1 MTQDRNPWPALLV
14 LCLGFFVILLDT
26 TIVNVAIPT
35 MLDSLRASLDQ
46 ILWVVNAYLLT
57 LAVLLI
63 TASRVGDVVGPRTLF
78 ALGLGVF
85 SIASA
90 LCGLSHDANQLI
102 AARVLQGV
110 GAAIMSPQPMVISS
124 AIFPAERRGA
134 AFGIL
139 TGVTGLAALAGPTL
153 GGLIVTY
160 LDWRWIFFVNVPIG
174 LAGIFL
180 TFRLVPDLRPGKRH
194 NLDLIGVVLATVG
207 LIGVVFGL
215 IEGQRYDWG
224 AVAGNVVTIPEVMLA
239 GAVSLAVFLV
249 WERFQREPLLP
260 LSLFTNRNFSIMVWL
275 NGLIF
280 FALFGLILIMTID
293 FQSVLGMSAVQAG
306 LRTVPLTLA
315 LSAVAPLAG
324 RLTDRIGGRFIL
336 MAGSVLF
343 AAGIAGVALLES
355 ATSNAWTFAAPF
367 ALAGLGMGCMIAPA
381 MTEAMREVGPIL
393 SGAASGVLNTSR
405 QVGAAVG
412 AAVIGAVLQNQL
424 ATAMHDRAVAEAAQL
439 PPQYRASF
447 VDGFAAATKQGFEVG
462 PGQSGGVAI
471 PPGLPPQAQH
481 LVQQLVHDVF
491 VNAFVVAMRPAL
503 AVAVVG
509 LLVGT
514 LTCALIVR
522 RKAVS
527 AAAPSESRL
536 VIARPALEEVK

>member
-1 MTQDRNPWPALLV
+1 V
-14 LCLGFFVILLDT
+14 LCLGTFVILLDT

-63 TASRVGDVVGPRTLF
+63 TASRVGDIVGPRTMF

-90 LCGLSHDANQLI
+90 LCGMSQDANQLI
-102 AARVLQGV
+102 AARVVQGI
-110 GAAIMSPQPMVISS
+110 GAAMLSPQPMVITS

-180 TFRLVPDLRPGKRH
+180 TFRLVPDLRPGRRH
-194 NLDLIGVVLATVG
+194 SLDLVGVLLATAG

-224 AVAGNVVTIPEVMLA
+224 AVAGSVVTIPGIILG
-239 GAVSLAVFLV
+239 GAIAIALFLV

-260 LSLFTNRNFSIMVWL
+260 LSLFANRNFSIMVWL

-280 FALFGLILIMTID
+280 FALFGLILIVTIY
-293 FQSVLGMSAVQAG
+293 FQSVLGVSAVQAG

-315 LSAVAPLAG
+315 LSAVAPFAG

-343 AAGIAGVALLES
+343 AVGIAGVALLES
-355 ATSNAWTFAAPF
+355 ATSNAWTFAVPF

-381 MTEAMREVGPIL
+381 MTEAMREVKPIL
-393 SGAASGVLNTSR
+393 AGAASGVLNTSR

-424 ATAMHDRAVAEAAQL
+424 ASAMHDRAVADAAKI

-447 VDGFAAATKQGFEVG
+447 VDGFAAAAKEGFKVG

-471 PPGLPPQAQH
+471 PPGLPPQAVH

-491 VNAFVVAMRPAL
+491 VNAFVAAMRPAL

-509 LLVGT
+509 LLLGA
-514 LTCALIVR
+514 LTSVLIVR
-522 RKAVS
+522 RRPIS
-527 AAAPSESRL
+527 AIAPSEPRPL
-536 VIARPALEEVK
+536 KPRPALEKVK

>member
-1 MTQDRNPWPALLV
+1 MTQNRNPWPALLV

-63 TASRVGDVVGPRTLF
+63 TASRLGDIFGPRALF

-90 LCGLSHDANQLI
+90 LCGLSQDANQLI
-102 AARVLQGV
+102 AARVVQGI
-110 GAAIMSPQPMVISS
+110 GAAMMSPQPMVITS

-139 TGVTGLAALAGPTL
+139 TGVTGLAALAGPTV

-174 LAGIFL
+174 VAGIFL
-180 TFRLVPDLRPGKRH
+180 TFRIVPDLRPGRRH
-194 NLDLIGVVLATVG
+194 SLDLVGVLLATAG

-224 AVAGNVVTIPEVMLA
+224 AVAGTVVTIPEIILGGAIALA
-239 GAVSLAVFLV
+239 LFLV
-249 WERFQREPLLP
+249 WERFRPEPLLP

-280 FALFGLILIMTID
+280 FAMFGLILTMTID
-293 FQSVLGMSAVQAG
+293 FQSVLGMSAVEAG
-306 LRTVPLTLA
+306 LRTVPLTLV
-315 LSAVAPLAG
+315 LSAVAPFAG

-336 MAGSVLF
+336 MAGSLLF

-381 MTEAMREVGPIL
+381 MTEAMREVGPVL
-393 SGAASGVLNTSR
+393 AGAASGVLNTSR

-424 ATAMHDRAVAEAAQL
+424 AGAMHDRAVADATQL
-439 PPQYRASF
+439 PAPYRGSF
-447 VDGFAAATKQGFEVG
+447 VDGFAAAARGGFEVG
-462 PGQSGGVAI
+462 RGQTGGAQI
-471 PPGLPPQAQH
+471 PQGLPPQVTQ
-481 LVQQLVHDVF
+481 LMQQLIHDVF
-491 VNAFVVAMRPAL
+491 VTGFVAALRPAL

-509 LLVGT
+509 LVLGA
-514 LTCALIVR
+514 LSCLLIVGR
-522 RKAVS
+522 VS
-527 AAAPSESRL
+527 AATPSEARHL
-536 VIARPALEEVK
+536 VPRPALEEVK